1 MLNHKKNQKIININ
15 EKFCIYKNYF
25 LEQEIEDYFYT
36 VDYFFFNSSSEKDI
50 YFQLYDKKLKKII
63 GIFFVNY
70 INGSFVSQ
78 GKGTFGGF
86 LSLISNF
93 EVQNLFIKE
102 TLDHIICLKPKEI
115 IIKMAPTFYDIQNFT
130 NITNILLRSNF
141 KITEFNL
148 NHFMKVEKKIS
159 YENIISKGNLKKLKK
174 SYKKYKI
181 KEDCFNQL
189 EEIYNV
195 LDINRKSKGNKLS
208 LDFKNIQAICKS
220 FQKYI
225 KIFSAIDENE
235 KIIATAFCIMINKK
249 VLYVFYWGELP
260 EVKNYSPVVFLS
272 EAIFNFCKKNN
283 YEFIDIGTSSIKS
296 EPNIDL
302 IKFKER
308 IGYIAAPKI
317 SLILKNKYE

>member
-1 MLNHKKNQKIININ
+1 MLNYKKDKEIININ

-25 LEQEIEDYFYT
+25 LEQKIEDYFYT
-36 VDYFFFNSSSEKDI
+36 VDYFFFNSNSEKDI
-50 YFQLYDKKLKKII
+50 YFQLYDKKLKEVI

-70 INGSFVSQ
+70 IDGSFVSQ
-78 GKGTFGGF
+78 SNGTFGGF
-86 LSLISNF
+86 FFLINNF

-115 IIKMAPTFYDIQNFT
+115 IVKMAPVFYDIHNFT
-130 NITNILLRSNF
+130 NIANILLRRNF
-141 KITEFNL
+141 KIAEFNL
-148 NHFMKVEKKIS
+148 NHFMKVKKTKF

-174 SYKKYKI
+174 SHKKYKL
-181 KEDCFNQL
+181 KEDCFNKL

-208 LDFKNIQAICKS
+208 LDFKSIQAICKS

-225 KIFSAIDENE
+225 KIFSVIDENE
-235 KIIATAFCIMINKK
+235 MIMATAFCIMINKK

-283 YEFIDIGTSSIKS
+283 YAFIDIGTSSIKS

-308 IGYIAAPKI
+308 IGYMAAPKI
-317 SLILKNKYE
+317 SLILKH